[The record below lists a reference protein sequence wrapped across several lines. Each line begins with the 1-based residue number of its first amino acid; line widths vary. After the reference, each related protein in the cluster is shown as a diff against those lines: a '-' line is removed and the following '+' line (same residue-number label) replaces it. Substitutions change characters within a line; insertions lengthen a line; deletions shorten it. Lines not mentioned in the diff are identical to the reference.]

1 MVIFIVGFLISFTGS
16 LFIKRTRLF
25 VGGGIGCVRIPLFV
39 LTGGADPARI
49 DEEFRKAWLPYF
61 CRSGQ
66 REASREEFALEVD
79 GWPPLLP
86 VVSLPE
92 LTGEMLE
99 EVVRRKSAI
108 AGSLDGWVEGVE
120 GSASALV

>member
-1 MVIFIVGFLISFTGS
+1 M
-16 LFIKRTRLF
+16 
-25 VGGGIGCVRIPLFV
+25 GGGIGCVRITLFV

-49 DEEFRKAWLPYF
+49 DGEFRKAWLPYF

-86 VVSLPE
+86 VVPLPE

-99 EVVRRKSAI
+99 EVVRRKSAT

-120 GSASALV
+120 GSASVLV